1 MITSKR
7 TRANEKLI
15 DRRKENTLE
24 EGVALLKKTAPAKF
38 DETVEI
44 SLRLGVDPKKADQ
57 IVRGT
62 VALPHGTGKTVRV
75 LAITKTKV
83 DEANAAGAD
92 HVGFEDMIEKIKG
105 GWTDVDV
112 IVATPEAMAEIG
124 KLGKILGPR
133 GLMPNPK
140 AGTVT
145 PNLGQAIKE
154 IKAGKVEFR
163 VDKFGILHLG
173 VGRLSFS
180 DQMLAENLTEFFR
193 NVMRL
198 WPPTAKGQYV
208 RTVYLTFNDGP
219 RHPAGPFGGGRRE
232 VIRRPPPG
240 THHSS
245 AA

>member
-1 MITSKR
+1 MSTSKR
-7 TRANEKLI
+7 IRANEKLI

-62 VALPHGTGKTVRV
+62 VALPHGTGKKVRV

-83 DEANAAGAD
+83 EEATAAGAD
-92 HVGFEDMIEKIKG
+92 FVGFEDMIEKIKG
-105 GWTDVDV
+105 GWTDIDV

-145 PNLGQAIKE
+145 PSLGQAIKE

-180 DQMLAENLTEFFR
+180 EQMLTENLKEFFR

-198 WPPTAKGQYV
+198 KPATAKGQYV
-208 RTVYLTFNDGP
+208 RTVYLTSTMGP
-219 RHPAGPFGGGRRE
+219 G
-232 VIRRPPPG
+232 IRLAR
-240 THHSS
+240 
-245 AA
+245 AVVDAK